1 MSSCYIL
8 TIPFI
13 RLYTAGVTDV
23 NYIYEYAPLLF
34 CIVQLLSFSSYV
46 TKNLTNIGG
55 YAKESGI
62 VSVIEAAVNLTLS
75 VVLVQWFGIYG
86 VLIATVVALPL
97 KVVYCAYISDKKIM
111 KRSCK
116 KTIMILGANYL
127 FFAAVVAAE
136 KYIHLNIEN
145 YLDFVVAG
153 VFTTAICAVCGVI
166 VNIAANPDCV
176 GIVKV
181 LLNRKK

>member
-1 MSSCYIL
+1 
-8 TIPFI
+8 
-13 RLYTAGVTDV
+13 
-23 NYIYEYAPLLF
+23 
-34 CIVQLLSFSSYV
+34 
-46 TKNLTNIGG
+46 
-55 YAKESGI
+55 
-62 VSVIEAAVNLTLS
+62 
-75 VVLVQWFGIYG
+75 
-86 VLIATVVALPL
+86 
-97 KVVYCAYISDKKIM
+97 M